1 MSRENNTRVNFC
13 LKVNVFPLK
22 PFTEIRF
29 SKTQRFGLCFR
40 VKSKSRFLRKKCEFL
55 SCSFFFFFFSCGPPL
70 PKRLNCWLIFVSQLD
85 SLPLA
90 LRLLPLI
97 LTRLLTPKSEDPS
110 SLASGNELVRWALR
124 FIAHEAGVSL
134 CECWRVYRGNA
145 CACVNVCVCVI
156 GNVAFTALE
165 IYCMSALLC
174 TWVLSV
180 CIDVHIW
187 RC

>member
-1 MSRENNTRVNFC
+1 MWIS
-13 LKVNVFPLK
+13 LL
-22 PFTEIRF
+22 
-29 SKTQRFGLCFR
+29 
-40 VKSKSRFLRKKCEFL
+40 
-55 SCSFFFFFFSCGPPL
+55 FFFFSCGPPL

-134 CECWRVYRGNA
+134 CECWRVYRGYV
-145 CACVNVCVCVI
+145 CACVYMCGCVCVWGKQHCFHSLWNLLHVCTSLHI
-156 GNVAFTALE
+156 SAVSVYRCPYLKMLKNVL
-165 IYCMSALLC
+165 
-174 TWVLSV
+174 V
-180 CIDVHIW
+180 
-187 RC
+187 